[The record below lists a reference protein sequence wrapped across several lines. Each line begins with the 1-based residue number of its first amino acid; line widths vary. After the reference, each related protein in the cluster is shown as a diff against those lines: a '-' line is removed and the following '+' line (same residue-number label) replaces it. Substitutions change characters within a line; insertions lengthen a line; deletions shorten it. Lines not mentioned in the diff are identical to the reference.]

1 MVLLMI
7 DIDIL
12 VDIEPVLQEKIIY
25 TLNEVKLLQNV
36 IY

>member
-1 MVLLMI
+1 MI
-7 DIDIL
+7 DKDIL